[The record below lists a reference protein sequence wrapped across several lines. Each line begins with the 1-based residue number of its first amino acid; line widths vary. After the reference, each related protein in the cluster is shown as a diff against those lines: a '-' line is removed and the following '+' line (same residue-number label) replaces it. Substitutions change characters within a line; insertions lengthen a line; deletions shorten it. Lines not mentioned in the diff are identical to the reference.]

1 MIALVLAAALLQAP
15 TTDVRVDS
23 LLAAG
28 KQHFAGRIVGRYPAL
43 EAFRAA
49 ARLAPTNPEPL
60 YWQMKVGFYLG
71 GDEGDVIARGAIL
84 KLLALDPEYEDVWTR
99 FRSVYQNRN
108 IWRRADRALAL
119 HPDNRTVLGWRAE
132 LAIALDEPARADSL
146 LAIVLDADPTNIG
159 ALVLRAEASF
169 VAGRDSAGD
178 AWFAE
183 ALTQVDRD
191 TGRVLW
197 DRVWM
202 IASPEEIAAEDTLT
216 SGGAH
221 AFFTRFWARRD
232 PNLITPENERIAEH
246 FRRLA
251 YARRYFRLLHPLS
264 LYARSPKW
272 RALVSQTQ
280 RDFLQSRGQ
289 QAGDPYPGLETD
301 RLMAATRQLPD
312 VPAGAATS
320 SAVTGFDARGLIY
333 IRHGPPDQLLRGYFD
348 PLHPFGQAE
357 LALDVEGWLYRTPD
371 GFLSLGFRRA
381 SGSSDPNL
389 AGGDFIF
396 VPANRHQARS
406 TATALRSDRTATP
419 APLSVH
425 AWTAFYDGARPGETD
440 VYFKIVGAEDSV
452 AAVLWDANGTT
463 VRATGAGNG
472 LLRLAVPAGRFDL
485 GVDVMETRKLGRLR
499 QDMSVPR
506 FARTVLQV
514 SSLALAP
521 GAGAM
526 DREAVLRAMPA
537 DLVYPAGA
545 PLTSYAE
552 LYGLSVDA
560 SGRTRYRLRYTF
572 APLQSFAAR
581 LWPGGPRPVV
591 FEFERAGTATP
602 GLERLVIEPDKLPA
616 GRYRV
621 TLSVTDMSRNVKSE
635 SVAIEIEIR

>member
-1 MIALVLAAALLQAP
+1 MIALVLAAVLLQGPSVDA
-15 TTDVRVDS
+15 RVDS

-28 KQHFAGRIVGRYPAL
+28 KRHFAGRIVGRYPAL
-43 EAFRAA
+43 EAFRSA
-49 ARLAPTNPEPL
+49 ARLAPANPEPL

-71 GDEGDVIARGAIL
+71 GDEGDVIAREAIL
-84 KLLALDPEYEDVWTR
+84 KIFALDPEYADVWTR
-99 FRSVYQNRN
+99 FRGVYQNRD
-108 IWRRADRALAL
+108 IWRRADRALAP
-119 HPDNRTVLGWRAE
+119 HSDNPRVLAWRAE
-132 LAIALDEPARADSL
+132 LAIALEEPARADSL
-146 LAIVLDADPTNIG
+146 LAVVLAADPTNIQ

-169 VAGRDSAGD
+169 VAARDSAGY
-178 AWFAE
+178 AWYDS
-183 ALTQVDRD
+183 ALAQVDRD
-191 TGRVLW
+191 TAGALW

-202 IASPEEIAAEDTLT
+202 IASPEEIAAQDTL
-216 SGGAH
+216 SPESAH

-232 PNLITPENERIAEH
+232 PNLISPENERIPEH

-280 RDFLQSRGQ
+280 RDFLQARGQ

-301 RLMAATRQLPD
+301 RLIAATRQLPD

-320 SAVTGFDARGLIY
+320 SAATGFDARGLVY
-333 IRHGPPDQLLRGYFD
+333 IRHGPPDQLLRGFFD
-348 PLHPFGQAE
+348 PLHPFGPAE

-406 TATALRSDRTATP
+406 TALALRSDRTATP
-419 APLSVH
+419 APLAVR
-425 AWTAFYDGARPGETD
+425 AWTAVYDGVAPGETD
-440 VYFKIVGAEDSV
+440 VYFKIAGSEDSV
-452 AAVLWDANGTT
+452 GAALWDANGTT
-463 VRATGAGNG
+463 VRATGAGDG

-485 GVDVMETRKLGRLR
+485 GIDVMAAGKLGRLR
-499 QDMSVPR
+499 REISVPR
-506 FARTVLQV
+506 FTRTALAV

-521 GAGAM
+521 GADGS

-537 DLVYPAGA
+537 DLAYPAGS

-552 LYGLSVDA
+552 IYGLAADA
-560 SGRTRYRLRYTF
+560 SGRTHYRLRYAF
-572 APLQSFAAR
+572 APLESFAAR

-591 FEFERAGTATP
+591 FSVDRARAVSP
-602 GLERLVIEPDKLPA
+602 AVEQLVIEPDKLPA

-621 TLSVTDMSRNVKSE
+621 TLSVTDLSRNVKSE